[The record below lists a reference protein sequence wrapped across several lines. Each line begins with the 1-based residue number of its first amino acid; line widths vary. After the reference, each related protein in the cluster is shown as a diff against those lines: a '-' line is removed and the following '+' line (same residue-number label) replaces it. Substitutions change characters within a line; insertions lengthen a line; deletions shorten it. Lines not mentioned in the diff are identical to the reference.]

1 MKSVSYVQALILTD
15 HDPTATHLAKFEVEQ
30 LRQKLASLDREEEL
44 ALQAAEKRSRRKKN
58 IFRQRQQM
66 SIPRFRFSE
75 YRSALEEAK
84 RRKGKVLGLEE
95 EEEEGRGGSG
105 SVSR

>member
-58 IFRQRQQM
+58 IFRQQM

-95 EEEEGRGGSG
+95 EEEQGRGGSG